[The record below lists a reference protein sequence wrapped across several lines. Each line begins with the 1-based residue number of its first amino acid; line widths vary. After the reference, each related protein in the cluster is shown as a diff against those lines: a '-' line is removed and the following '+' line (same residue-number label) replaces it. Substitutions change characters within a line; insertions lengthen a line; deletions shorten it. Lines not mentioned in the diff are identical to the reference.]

1 MGDKNGEQEFVVKKA
16 TLTSI
21 YDEIREIRETDIP
34 ELIKTHAKFCG
45 ELDKVKNIP
54 DRVAVLE
61 DSCKQQLSNIPDRVA
76 ALEDNCKQQLS
87 KFEQDKLITETEVEV
102 LNRIEKERKDAK
114 DEEHNKTIRFLKI
127 IAVIISIITFA
138 GYFIW

>member
-1 MGDKNGEQEFVVKKA
+1 MKNKNDEQEFVVKKA
-16 TLTSI
+16 TLASI

-61 DSCKQQLSNIPDRVA
+61 DSCKQQLS
-76 ALEDNCKQQLS
+76 
-87 KFEQDKLITETEVEV
+87 KFEQDKLISETEVEV